1 MSEEGQKR
9 LPQLMWAQAERG
21 AERGDTRLL
30 SRPLTS
36 REK

>member
-21 AERGDTRLL
+21 DTRLL